1 MCNCAASEILH
12 PTPST
17 VVSCVACKKKT
28 FANRWNMDRDKK
40 IDHGPTVRGNVIEN
54 SLGIAIFTTEALVKD
69 DQNKARE
76 SKLPMQSV

>member
-1 MCNCAASEILH
+1 
-12 PTPST
+12 
-17 VVSCVACKKKT
+17 
-28 FANRWNMDRDKK
+28 MDRHKK
-40 IDHGPTVRGNVIEN
+40 NDHGLTERGNVIEN